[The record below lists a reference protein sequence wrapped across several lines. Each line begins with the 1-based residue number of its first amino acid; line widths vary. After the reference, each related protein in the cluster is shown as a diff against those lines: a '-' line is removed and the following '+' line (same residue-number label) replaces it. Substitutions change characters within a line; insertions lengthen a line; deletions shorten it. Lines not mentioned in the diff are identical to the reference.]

1 MEKQKS
7 SIPEN
12 AKKVFEGK
20 LFDVYQWEQEMFD
33 GSVETFEKL
42 ARPDKANILAFTED
56 GKIIIIDQQQ
66 PGKENFL
73 DIPVGRVDEGED
85 LEMAARREL
94 LEETGY
100 ACDNI
105 ELWHSVQL
113 INKIDW
119 TIYFFVAKGCKKVA
133 QQKLDAGEKIEV
145 KLVELE
151 EFLEMLFS
159 QKMKSSELIMKF
171 FKDDL
176 IVLDK
181 EKTYEKIRNYFK

>member
-1 MEKQKS
+1 MEKPKS

-12 AKKVFEGK
+12 AKKVFAGK

-33 GSVETFEKL
+33 GSVETFERLK
-42 ARPDKANILAFTED
+42 RPDKANILAFTED
-56 GKIIIIDQQQ
+56 GKIIVIDQQQ

-73 DIPVGRVDEGED
+73 DIPGGRVDEGED

-100 ACDNI
+100 VCDSI

-113 INKIDW
+113 IHKIDW

-133 QQKLDAGEKIEV
+133 QQKLDAGEKIKV
-145 KLVELE
+145 KLMEPE

-181 EKTYEKIRNYFK
+181 EKTYEKIKNYFK